1 MDDRTRALTP
11 APAYH
16 TEHRPAQFA
25 GAPDNRM
32 DGMRRLFGV
41 LRRRFFVFGLVFL
54 IVLGAVALFAFT
66 RTKLYTATAGMV
78 VNSRE
83 LNISEKDK
91 EVLPG
96 LPTSDSAA
104 DTEVEILR
112 SPAVAEK
119 AAQALDLVHH
129 PLFAGPLAKLP
140 DAAKSAAAATL
151 LKSDLKIAR
160 PGTANVVT
168 IAYTSPDPMLAKAV
182 ADEIGRQYLNVK
194 ETSRRSA
201 VANVDTGL
209 GSELDSLR
217 GKLEQAEADVARYKA
232 ANNLLSSAGI
242 TFTETELS
250 LYKQQDAAARATQAE
265 ENARLRTAR
274 AQLARGSNGDD
285 VGAALQSPVVQQLR
299 TQRSLITT
307 RIADLQSR
315 YRSDHPELIKARD
328 QLADIDRD
336 INAEIHRV
344 VSNLD
349 ANARIAADRAAN
361 ARATAAATNGTLA
374 VNNAASVKLDELQR
388 KADGLKDTYQ
398 TLLTRRN
405 SIRSQALVA
414 DEDARLFSPALLPLY
429 PSAPNRPLMLA
440 IGAVL
445 AAIAASAVV
454 WLIEK
459 LDRGLA
465 SSHDVETRLGLPN
478 LANLPD
484 VRSIARQDERHIAPI
499 DFAVERPMSLY
510 PEALRAIRLT
520 VLSGRRLGDR
530 ALRIGITSSRP
541 HEGKTTL
548 ALSLARASALA
559 GSRTLLVDADVR
571 RPAVAPMFG
580 VEPGPGLIN
589 VLQGHVSLDAA
600 LILDPDTGLMILP
613 TQSQAGITHDIFD
626 RERMDTLARA
636 CDERFDLVI
645 FDVAPSLIVAE
656 ALQLLRQLDDV
667 ILAVQW
673 RRTPWQTAYANV
685 RRMRALGIEPLGVV
699 LTQVD
704 MKALAKSGEAE
715 SDYSLET
722 YEAFRV

>member
-1 MDDRTRALTP
+1 
-11 APAYH
+11 
-16 TEHRPAQFA
+16 
-25 GAPDNRM
+25 
-32 DGMRRLFGV
+32 
-41 LRRRFFVFGLVFL
+41 
-54 IVLGAVALFAFT
+54 
-66 RTKLYTATAGMV
+66 MV

-83 LNISEKDK
+83 LNVAEKDK

-112 SPAVAEK
+112 SPAVAENAAK
-119 AAQALDLVHH
+119 ALNLVHH
-129 PLFAGPLAKLP
+129 PLFAEPLAKLP

-151 LKSDLKIAR
+151 LKSDLKVTR
-160 PGTANVVT
+160 PGAANVVT
-168 IAYTSPDPMLAKAV
+168 IAYTSADPMLAKAV

-194 ETSRRSA
+194 ESSRRSA

-285 VGAALQSPVVQQLR
+285 VGAALQSPVIQQLR

-414 DEDARLFSPALLPLY
+414 DEDARLFSPALLPLN

-440 IGAVL
+440 IGVVL
-445 AAIAASAVV
+445 AAIAASAAT
-454 WLIEK
+454 WLIER
-459 LDRGLA
+459 LDRGLT

-478 LANLPD
+478 IANLPD
-484 VRSIARQDERHIAPI
+484 VRSIARRDERHIAPI

-520 VLSGRRLGDR
+520 LLSGRRLGGR
-530 ALRIGITSSRP
+530 ALRVGITSSRP

-559 GSRTLLVDADVR
+559 GGRTLLVDADVR

-589 VLQGHVSLDAA
+589 VLQGNVSLDAA
-600 LILDPDTGLMILP
+600 LIRDPDTGLMILP

-626 RERMDTLARA
+626 RDRMDALARV
-636 CDERFDLVI
+636 CDEHFDLVI

-722 YEAFRV
+722 YESFQV